1 MSISAKHSPG
11 SLIGKA
17 AGSYPEDRVQL
28 PEGECLSHAE
38 IVEIYFKAWFPNGFN
53 VERDRLSYYEFVY
66 RHPHL
71 TLESLEG
78 ILKLGVP
85 KPTKQQYAIIFS
97 RNSNK

>member
-11 SLIGKA
+11 SLTGRA
-17 AGSYPEDRVQL
+17 TGSYPAGRVQL

-38 IVEIYFKAWFPNGFN
+38 IVKVYFQDWFPNGFDVN
-53 VERDRLSYYEFVY
+53 RDRLSYYQFVY

-71 TLESLEG
+71 TLETLED

-85 KPTKQQYAIIFS
+85 KPTRQQYAIIFS